1 MYDTFERHKY
11 QFSFTQDFAN
21 TFQLNVKRYD
31 HDSDSTVDHNI
42 DPTSSPNS
50 PSILDDTSGHLLSS
64 DRGTDDDDTA
74 DNDSDDD
81 DSDGIPSVRTGT

>member
-1 MYDTFERHKY
+1 M
-11 QFSFTQDFAN
+11 
-21 TFQLNVKRYD
+21 NVKRYD
-31 HDSDSTVDHNI
+31 HDSDSTVDHDI

-64 DRGTDDDDTA
+64 ERGTDDDDTA
-74 DNDSDDD
+74 DNHSDNDDSDDDD